1 MRTAIRATQHHYHD
15 LIAHFLALGPRDRSL
30 RFGWALTDEQIVAY
44 VESLLDSG
52 DTVLI
57 VAEPGRGISGV
68 LHLESMG
75 CGVTLG
81 LSVSPQA
88 RGLGIGT
95 LLMQRAALLAR
106 VHGVRTVFVRS
117 LSRNAALQ
125 RLGVRLRMKVVCAPP
140 AVPERLEGPVA
151 DARDPASAQPITLAD
166 DALRSQWNGASSDL
180 RLPEVAEAV
189 LP

>member
-15 LIAHFLALGPRDRSL
+15 LIAHFLALGPRDRFL
-30 RFGWALTDEQIVAY
+30 RFGLAMTDEQIVAY
-44 VESLLDSG
+44 VESLVDG
-52 DTVLI
+52 ADTVLI
-57 VAEPGRGISGV
+57 VAEPGRGVSGV
-68 LHLESMG
+68 LHMESMG

-88 RGLGIGT
+88 RALGIGT
-95 LLMQRAALLAR
+95 LLLQRAALLAR
-106 VHGVRTVFVRS
+106 VHGLRTLFVRN
-117 LSRNAALQ
+117 LSRNEALQ
-125 RLGVRLRMKVVCAPP
+125 RLGLRLRMRVVGASTLSEHRD
-140 AVPERLEGPVA
+140 VPVT
-151 DARDPASAQPITLAD
+151 DARDPALALRITLAD